1 MLKGI
6 RLKRITILAVVFFTW
21 FTIATGFQFPQT
33 QTRDK
38 PEDKLIQG
46 KESYEVGDYEKS
58 ITLLEQ
64 YIAAPGLPREKR
76 AEAYYF
82 LAKNYHAVN
91 PGKVKGFLLK
101 SFESDWFFT
110 IKEKDIYFKK
120 LSQKARR
127 EYMEKI
133 PVDSFLE
140 EAETAFER
148 GDYEDA
154 GYRYRLIKEKLP
166 SRTFDQQ
173 IKKCEDA
180 QSRKQKALDLYKKNQ
195 YRKAYILLKT
205 LAKQS
210 PDDEEVNKRV
220 NWIETRKIR
229 PMIEA
234 GDKYFNDKYY
244 REAVPFFE
252 KVLTF
257 MPDNRDILN
266 KLTVCRE
273 MLGEIKIK
281 TEEAKSAGET
291 IAKEGVKKQKRKKK
305 FPLLVVILGGSAVGV
320 ILYFLLKKKKD
331 STPKTGSIKIES
343 NPTAA
348 SVWLDGGDTGN
359 TTPTVLTDIQPG
371 SHTVKLQK
379 EGYLEYQVV
388 VTVEAN
394 KETILFAALT
404 LAPTPNFITNTETVI
419 VPENGQ
425 SSFQIKL
432 SEQPASDVS
441 AEVTRVS
448 GDADITVI
456 SGENVTF
463 TTANWNTYQAVTLEA
478 SEDDDTENGQ
488 AIFRISAEGIPDKD
502 IIAVEQDSGSTG
514 ALMVSPDSNYSPV
527 GTTGGPFSPVSK
539 TYILQ
544 NIGSG
549 GINWTVSK
557 TVDWLTLSAYE
568 GRLEGSTST
577 TVILSLNDIAY
588 TLSVGTYTD
597 TVLFIN
603 DTNGNGTTTRT
614 VTLQISAPADN
625 PPTVT
630 ITSPQNGDTV
640 SGFVTVQVDA
650 TDDEGISKVEILIDD
665 SLAATLLTPPYT
677 YQWDTTAVSNAIHT
691 IKATAY
697 DTANQTTDDQVSVT
711 VSNSGTRK

>member
-6 RLKRITILAVVFFTW
+6 RLKRITILALVFFAW
-21 FTIATGFQFPQT
+21 FVIAAGYQFPQT
-33 QTRDK
+33 QPRDK
-38 PEDKLIQG
+38 PEDKLKQG
-46 KESYEVGDYEKS
+46 KEIYEVGDYEKS

-76 AEAYYF
+76 AEAYYY

-91 PGKVKGFLLK
+91 PGKVKDILLK

-110 IKEKDIYFKK
+110 IEEKDVYFKK
-120 LSQKARR
+120 LSQEVRR
-127 EYMEKI
+127 EFMEKI
-133 PVDSFLE
+133 PVDSYLE

-154 GYRYRLIKEKLP
+154 GYRYRVIKEKLP
-166 SRTFDQQ
+166 TRTFGQQ

-180 QSRKQKALDLYKKNQ
+180 QSSKQEALDLYKKNQ
-195 YRKAYILLKT
+195 YGKAYILLKA

-210 PDDEEVNKRV
+210 PGDEEVNKAV
-220 NWIETRKIR
+220 NRIETQKIR

-234 GDKYFNDKYY
+234 GDKYFNNKYY

-257 MPDNRDILN
+257 MPDNRDILD
-266 KLTVCRE
+266 KLKVCRE
-273 MLGEIKIK
+273 MLGEIKVK
-281 TEEAKSAGET
+281 AEEAKSAGET
-291 IAKEGVKKQKRKKK
+291 IAKEGVKKQKKKKK
-305 FPLLVVILGGSAVGV
+305 FPFLVVILGGAAVGV

-331 STPKTGSIKIES
+331 STPKTGSIKVES
-343 NPTAA
+343 TPNAA
-348 SVWLDGGDTGN
+348 RVSLDGIDTGN

-371 SHTVKLQK
+371 SHTVKLEK

-394 KETILFAALT
+394 RETVLFAALT
-404 LAPTPNFITNTETVI
+404 PAPTPNFVTNTETVT
-419 VPENGQ
+419 VPEGGQ
-425 SSFQIKL
+425 NIFQVKL

-441 AEVTRVS
+441 AAVTRVS
-448 GDADITVI
+448 GDADIAVI
-456 SGENVTF
+456 SGENLTF
-463 TTANWNTYQAVTLEA
+463 TTSNWDTYQAVTLEA

-488 AIFRISAEGIPDKD
+488 AIFRISADGVPNKD

-514 ALMVSPDSNYSPV
+514 ALMVSPDSDYTPV
-527 GTTGGPFSPVSK
+527 GTTGGPFSPSSK

-544 NIGSG
+544 NVGTG

-557 TVDWLTLSAYE
+557 TVDWLTLSASE
-568 GRLEGSTST
+568 GRLEGGTST
-577 TVILSLNDIAY
+577 TVILSLNDIAD

-614 VTLQISAPADN
+614 VALQISAPPDN
-625 PPTVT
+625 PPSVT

-640 SGFVTVQVDA
+640 SGTVTVQVDA
-650 TDDEGISKVEILIDD
+650 ADDQGISKVEIFIDD
-665 SLAATLLTPPYT
+665 SLAATLLNPPYI
-677 YQWDTTAVSNAIHT
+677 YQWDTTAVSNATHT

-697 DTANQTTDDQVSVT
+697 DTADQTADDQVSVT
-711 VSNSGTRK
+711 VNNSATRK